1 MYKKTMTYVD
11 FDGNERTE
19 DFYFNLMKS
28 EILEMELGVSGGL
41 TGLIQR
47 IIQAKDVP
55 AIVAEVKKFILAAY
69 GKKSPDGKRFIKS
82 KEITEEFTQTEAY
95 SKLFV
100 ELASDADAV
109 AEFINQVVP
118 EDVAKQM
125 AEQKNLSAQSH

>member
-125 AEQKNLSAQSH
+125 AEQKNKSAQSH

>member
-1 MYKKTMTYVD
+1 MTYVD

>member
-47 IIQAKDVP
+47 IVQAKDVP

>member
-47 IIQAKDVP
+47 IVQAKDVP

-125 AEQKNLSAQSH
+125 AEQKNLSEQSH